1 MPQKAQTYD
10 KPELTVLLASPRG
23 FCAGVVRAIEVV
35 EAALARN
42 PGPVYVRHEIVHNR
56 HVVEELEAKGAIF
69 VDEVSDI
76 PDGAIAIFSAHGVA
90 KAVTAEAKQRGLA
103 TFDATCPLVSKVH
116 REAQN
121 HHRAGRHVLLV
132 GHDGHPEVI
141 GTMGQVPDGAVTLVE
156 DRDQAE
162 AVEVPDPSMVAYITQ
177 TTLSVGDTAAVIEIL
192 HRRFPSIQG
201 PNKADICYAT
211 TNRQEA
217 VQALAPRVEAI
228 IVVGA
233 DNSSNSRRLV
243 EVAREAGCE
252 KAFLVASADEID
264 WPALDGV
271 TRLGLSAGASAPEI
285 LVQQILKALGQRF
298 KTEVEVLRIRDE
310 DVHFSIPKA
319 LVG

>member
-10 KPELTVLLASPRG
+10 KPELKVLLASPRG

-56 HVVEELEAKGAIF
+56 HVVEGLEAKGAIF

-90 KAVTAEAKQRGLA
+90 ISVAREADKRGLA

-116 REAQN
+116 QEAQN

-132 GHDGHPEVI
+132 GHRGHPEVI
-141 GTMGQVPDGAVTLVE
+141 GTMGQVPAGAITLVE
-156 DRDQAE
+156 DRAQAE
-162 AVEVPDPSMVAYITQ
+162 SVEVPDLEMLAYITQ
-177 TTLSVGDTAAVIEIL
+177 TTLSVGDAAAVIEIL
-192 HRRFPSIQG
+192 QRRFPLIKG

-217 VQALAPRVEAI
+217 VQALAPRVEAL

-252 KAFLVASADEID
+252 KTFLVASAGEID
-264 WPALDGV
+264 WPALAGV
-271 TRLGLSAGASAPEI
+271 TRLGLSAGASAPEV
-285 LVQQILKALGQRF
+285 LVQQILESLGQRF